1 MKTQKKSQP
10 LDITVFGMDLK
21 VFRIGHTPGIKYFN
35 TTANKSVVM
44 KSVHTHFTYEVFFV
58 TQGTLELVTEE
69 STGVYER
76 KILIIPPKIPHY
88 STPSQSGSFCLLFSF
103 EQQKRSSA
111 WQQRVEQRL
120 KDGICQIELSADA
133 AFYIQKIAEKC
144 VQEDKTA
151 EKEAQLLATL
161 LFYEIFSGLFPE
173 GRQRQFWEKGSE
185 KHIYEIEW
193 FINSHLKQKISLADV
208 AQHICLST
216 RQVSRI
222 IAKEYGCSFADLV
235 ANKKLTSAEML
246 IKNTN
251 IPVGEI
257 AAQANLGSA
266 NYFYTLFKKHY
277 GISPLQYRKRYRN
290 KKDRR
295 SSDV

>member
-1 MKTQKKSQP
+1 MREQKKSQP

-21 VFRIGHTPGIKYFN
+21 VFRIGHTPGIKYFD
-35 TTANKSVVM
+35 TTAQSPATM
-44 KSVHTHFTYEVFFV
+44 KSVHSHFTYEVFFV
-58 TQGTLELVTEE
+58 TQGKLELVTEE

-88 STPSQSGSFCLLFSF
+88 SLPDREGSFCLLFSF
-103 EQQKRSSA
+103 EERKKSA
-111 WQQRVEQRL
+111 WQQVVEQRL
-120 KDGICQIELSADA
+120 KSGICELELSEDA
-133 AFYIQKIAEKC
+133 SFYIQKIAEKC
-144 VQEDKTA
+144 SQEDKTA

-161 LFYEIFSGLFPE
+161 LFYQIFSDLLPE

-193 FINSHLKQKISLADV
+193 FINSHMKQKITLTDV

-222 IAKEYGCSFADLV
+222 IAKEYGCTFADLV
-235 ANKKLTSAEML
+235 TKKKLTSAEML

-257 AAQANLGSA
+257 AAQANLGSP
-266 NYFYTLFKKHY
+266 NYFYMLFKKHY
-277 GISPLQYRKRYRN
+277 GISPLQYRKRCGN
-290 KKDRR
+290 KNE
-295 SSDV
+295 